1 MDWLAV
7 GLKVGLEIHQQLDT
21 KKLFC
26 ECDSELSEE
35 VLTTFL
41 RKLRAAEGEEG
52 EIDAAAR
59 ETAERNLVFKY
70 EVVKGSTCLVECDE
84 EPPHAL
90 NPEALKVVLSIAKH
104 LNAEVLDEIHVM
116 RKIVVDGSNT
126 TGFQRTALVAVNGK
140 LKVDE
145 KEIGIPTICIEEDAA
160 RKIEMQGQEVTYRLD
175 RLGIPLIEIAT
186 TPDLHS
192 PEEVREVAERIGL
205 MLRATKKVKRGIG
218 TIREDLNISVGGGAR
233 VEIKGVQELNLLPE
247 YVKNEAMRQLKLVEV
262 SKKLQERDAVVVDEI
277 FDVTE
282 VFEKTGSKVIKSALS
297 SGGKVMA
304 VKLLG
309 FAGLLGKKWE
319 ETHRLGSELAQ
330 HARVFGLGGIFHSD
344 ELPNYG
350 ITAEEI
356 VKLRE
361 RLSLA
366 ENDAFVLAAG
376 EPEKLEKGLRAVIQ
390 RARVAIAGVPE
401 ETRDP
406 LPDGTTRYSRPLP
419 GGARMYPETDVPPIP
434 VTPELLAD
442 LIVVEEFE
450 EKVVRFTREYG
461 ISDEIARQIIRDWK
475 DIEFEYL
482 AGKFPAAVNEIARV
496 LTNTLGEMKG
506 RGLDVER
513 LSQDVLEE
521 IFSAYTSGK
530 FAKEGIEKVI
540 EAFLLGATTIEKAIE
555 KSGVAKLSV
564 EEVERIVGKLLA
576 AHPEIRAKPNPEGA
590 LMGLAMAKLRGR
602 ADGKTVNEIVKRK
615 LSDNPPA

>member
-1 MDWLAV
+1 MDWKSI

-26 ECDSELSEE
+26 DCSSELCEE
-35 VLTTFL
+35 VAGTFV
-41 RKLRAAEGEEG
+41 RKLKAAEGESG
-52 EIDAAAR
+52 EIDLAAK
-59 ETAERNLVFKY
+59 ETAERNLVFRY
-70 EVVKGSTCLVECDE
+70 EVIRGSTCLVECDE

-90 NPEALKVVLSIAKH
+90 NPEALKIVLSIAKH

-126 TGFQRTALVAVNGK
+126 TGFQRTALVAVGGK
-140 LKVDE
+140 LKVGE
-145 KEIGIPTICIEEDAA
+145 KEIGIPTLCLEEDAA
-160 RKIEMQGQEVTYRLD
+160 RKMEMEGQEVTYRLD

-186 TPDLHS
+186 TPDLHT

-205 MLRATKKVKRGIG
+205 MLRATRKVKRGIG

-262 SKKLQERDAVVVDEI
+262 SKKLQERNAMVVDKL
-277 FDVTE
+277 FDVTP
-282 VFEKTGSKVIKSALS
+282 VFAGSNSKVIKSALN
-297 SGGKVMA
+297 SGGKVLA
-304 VKLLG
+304 VKLIG

-319 ETHRLGSELAQ
+319 EMHRLGSELAQ

-350 ITAEEI
+350 ITAEEVARI
-356 VKLRE
+356 RE
-361 RLSLA
+361 LLALA

-376 EPEKLEKGLRAVIQ
+376 DGEKLERGLRAVMQ

-419 GGARMYPETDVPPIP
+419 GGARMYPETDVPPIR
-434 VTPELLAD
+434 VTPSLMAD
-442 LIVVEEFE
+442 LIPIEEFE
-450 EKVVRFTREYG
+450 EKVARFSREYG
-461 ISDEIARQIIRDWK
+461 ISTEIAGQIIRDWR
-475 DIEFEYL
+475 DLEFESL
-482 AGKFPAAVNEIARV
+482 CAKFPAAISEIARV
-496 LTNTLGEMKG
+496 LTNTLGEMQG
-506 RGLDVER
+506 RGLDVEK
-513 LSQDVLEE
+513 LSQPVLEE
-521 IFSAYTSGK
+521 IFCAYISGK

-540 EAFLLGATTIEKAIE
+540 EAFLLGAPTIEKAIE

-564 EEVERIVGKLLA
+564 EEVEKVVEELLA
-576 AHPEIRAKPNPEGA
+576 AHPEIKAKPNPEGA

-602 ADGKTVNEIVKRK
+602 ADGKTVNDVVRKK
-615 LSDNPPA
+615 LSGSPQV